1 MHVLRMYQQNECSMM
16 KDRIPTERT
25 QNVLRSSNS
34 RVGTKSIAEFVRSVR
49 RLTQLVISRL
59 SAKETATSRE
69 LVQETLGDLEERSTV
84 LTSST
89 W

>member
-49 RLTQLVISRL
+49 RLKQLVISRL
-59 SAKETATSRE
+59 SGKETATSRE
-69 LVQETLGDLEERSTV
+69 LVQKTLGDLEERSTV
-84 LTSST
+84 LTSSA